1 MDRKL
6 LKLARFEIDQEK
18 NEGTNQS
25 SEQPEVERIMQEMV
39 YDTNNL
45 DFAGT
50 ILLQQDF
57 QSQSRRNN
65 IAEATEDEDTPA
77 EATPTHPTKDFL
89 YKLFPVCDSK
99 ILLPIPASLPMP
111 ERALGKR
118 FLTNYT

>member
-65 IAEATEDEDTPA
+65 IAEATEDEDTPIQ
-77 EATPTHPTKDFL
+77 PTKDFL

-118 FLTNYT
+118 FLTNYTQANI